1 MKNNDKP
8 SSILLRSQS
17 QLGGRCSEAET
28 RWEIRYWT
36 DPDLSGSPR
45 RESFDSPDEARARR
59 EEVISMGYPTH
70 LRLFPSSR

>member
-1 MKNNDKP
+1 MPGMKDNDSPTK
-8 SSILLRSQS
+8 
-17 QLGGRCSEAET
+17 
-28 RWEIRYWT
+28 WEIRYWT
-36 DPDLSGSPR
+36 DPDLSGSPK

>member
-1 MKNNDKP
+1 MLREEPMRAGYEPVP
-8 SSILLRSQS
+8 SLRDNAQ
-17 QLGGRCSEAET
+17 T

-59 EEVISMGYPTH
+59 EEVMAKGHPTH
-70 LRLFPSSR
+70 LRLFPSPK